1 MENPPKLET
10 TLLLTDEQPSEYTWA
25 WETTDEQPS
34 QYTWAWETTDEQPSE
49 YTQAWETTLRDIKSV
64 KELMFYVPF
73 LCIYASDLNKNYLL
87 SYSTYK
93 GNCIFCPLSST

>member
-1 MENPPKLET
+1 MDKKYNSLFET

-34 QYTWAWETTDEQPSE
+34 EYTWAWETTDEQPSE

-64 KELMFYVPF
+64 KELMFVYSEGCSSVN
-73 LCIYASDLNKNYLL
+73 NKVVSSLGGF
-87 SYSTYK
+87 STDVLT
-93 GNCIFCPLSST
+93 IR

>member
-10 TLLLTDEQPSEYTWA
+10 TLLLTDEQPYE
-25 WETTDEQPS
+25 
-34 QYTWAWETTDEQPSE
+34 YTWAWETTDEQPSE
-49 YTQAWETTLRDIKSV
+49 YTRAWETTLRDIKSV

-73 LCIYASDLNKNYLL
+73 LCIYDSDIKLKLL
-87 SYSTYK
+87 TYSTYK